1 MVNHS
6 REAGLKHWVLG
17 LCLALLVQSDA
28 IVAVSADDELPDL
41 KVEFVSLPIP
51 SGSRDV
57 QIRITNI
64 SDWWADETSARVE
77 TTAPQAGNVVT
88 GIKIEN
94 LDPGQSTLVKY
105 TLAAGCNG
113 HKVKVVVAAAKNYA
127 GLPETATGNNQDE
140 KIVCSAS
147 GQPEPKPFDPDSA
160 AVVVRPSD
168 RISDIIKSTEL
179 DEDVLAQPPINIGA
193 EETLTLRPAVLKSV
207 VQHRGIGG
215 IGADSFRSQLENET
229 PVVGWAQDEGGAL
242 TRDWVSEAQTA
253 VYFDLAPLDRVERKV
268 INTAFLAFDEAGV
281 LWTSGSGQEEFKP
294 RGCVEVLALATDDW
308 LGSGGVAAFVP
319 SAFYDD
325 APMPIPNT
333 RTRQWNV
340 KGHVLSQTQDPGDQ
354 SLRHGYVLKGGMQ
367 LNALQ
372 GQDETKCM
380 SAVQN
385 IRLVVSFAR
394 LSN

>member
-1 MVNHS
+1 
-6 REAGLKHWVLG
+6 
-17 LCLALLVQSDA
+17 
-28 IVAVSADDELPDL
+28 
-41 KVEFVSLPIP
+41 
-51 SGSRDV
+51 
-57 QIRITNI
+57 
-64 SDWWADETSARVE
+64 
-77 TTAPQAGNVVT
+77 
-88 GIKIEN
+88 
-94 LDPGQSTLVKY
+94 
-105 TLAAGCNG
+105 
-113 HKVKVVVAAAKNYA
+113 
-127 GLPETATGNNQDE
+127 
-140 KIVCSAS
+140 
-147 GQPEPKPFDPDSA
+147 
-160 AVVVRPSD
+160 
-168 RISDIIKSTEL
+168 
-179 DEDVLAQPPINIGA
+179 
-193 EETLTLRPAVLKSV
+193 
-207 VQHRGIGG
+207 
-215 IGADSFRSQLENET
+215 
-229 PVVGWAQDEGGAL
+229 VGWAQDEGGAL

-340 KGHVLSQTQDPGDQ
+340 KGQVLSQTQDPGDQ